1 MRISSIKNKC
11 YKKNIHI
18 KVKWSKIGVL
28 INAVMLGISLLFV
41 LYIVHASWAPLKIY
55 FKHLNYWLLALALLI
70 YPLGFLPLLMMWHKI
85 MSYIGGCHDLYT
97 NIRLYSLS
105 CLPKRLPGT
114 VWYISSRV
122 ATYHEC
128 QVKPAI
134 TLMATFIETIC
145 LTFSGFSISLLVG
158 TTSALFPQ
166 GKGLAICLFLLSLAF
181 LIWVLLAR
189 RRFWS
194 KGRTDKFNLRSTL
207 LLLGISALAWIGG
220 GLLLYI
226 LSNAVTKVPINR
238 LPSLIGIWSGAGALS
253 LSIGLLAQ
261 GLGLRE
267 MALTALLAYEMP
279 LPAAVIVSLLFRLL
293 LTLGEPLWALVAA
306 WLAHKASQ
314 IMLRD
319 Y

>member
-1 MRISSIKNKC
+1 MLREE
-11 YKKNIHI
+11 YTQV
-18 KVKWSKIGVL
+18 KVKKIGVL
-28 INAVMLGISLLFV
+28 VNAVMLGVSLLFV
-41 LYIVHASWAPLKIY
+41 LYIVHASWNQLQLY
-55 FKHLNYWLLALALLI
+55 FKYLNYWLLAFAILI

-122 ATYHEC
+122 ALYQEC

-158 TTSALFPQ
+158 TTSALFSQ
-166 GKGLAICLFLLSLAF
+166 GKGIVICLLLLPLAF
-181 LIWVLLAR
+181 PMWGLLAR
-189 RRFWS
+189 RGFGPQER
-194 KGRTDKFNLRSTL
+194 KGLMMIIDKFNLRSAL
-207 LLLGISALAWIGG
+207 LLLGISVLAWTGG

-226 LSNAVTKVPINR
+226 LSNAVTEVPMTR
-238 LPSLIGIWSGAGALS
+238 LPSVIGIWSGAGAFS
-253 LSIGLLAQ
+253 LSVGLLAQ

-267 MALTALLAYEMP
+267 VALTALLAYEMP
-279 LPAAVIVSLLFRLL
+279 LPAAAIVSLLFRLL

-306 WLAHKASQ
+306 WLAHKAAK
-314 IMLRD
+314 
-319 Y
+319 